1 MSALPGAGAHRFWGF
16 SPALDLLAEA
26 ADAHADAETPRRFLL
41 LSPGDARH
49 ILRTLGALAR
59 RRSAAEQ
66 ADAPALEFSVY
77 EQAPELLA
85 RHLLLFSVA
94 LDFELPRRERA
105 ELLLELLANSL
116 LREKT
121 SSYLAARAAALRR
134 VITENDGPLAPLID
148 LSLLK
153 MKDRDRLHDVLCTWA
168 EDVPCDMVRLR
179 DERLRGLYKDRY
191 DMRRNVLDWDYTMHL
206 VPIASIVHKL
216 HFREWRQT
224 GIAVEPSPA
233 PSPSPPPSPSPS
245 PSPSPYP

>member
-94 LDFELPRRERA
+94 LDFELPSGA
-105 ELLLELLANSL
+105 YATTL
-116 LREKT
+116 LRELFVEVVAAT
-121 SSYLAARAAALRR
+121 GVEESS
-134 VITENDGPLAPLID
+134 
-148 LSLLK
+148 S
-153 MKDRDRLHDVLCTWA
+153 
-168 EDVPCDMVRLR
+168 
-179 DERLRGLYKDRY
+179 
-191 DMRRNVLDWDYTMHL
+191 
-206 VPIASIVHKL
+206 S
-216 HFREWRQT
+216 
-224 GIAVEPSPA
+224 S
-233 PSPSPPPSPSPS
+233 S
-245 PSPSPYP
+245 

>member
-224 GIAVEPSPA
+224 GIAVEPSP
-233 PSPSPPPSPSPS
+233 S

>member
-1 MSALPGAGAHRFWGF
+1 MSARLRSAESNVTNGAGVALPGAGAHRFWGF

-26 ADAHADAETPRRFLL
+26 ADAHADAKTPRRFLL

-94 LDFELPRRERA
+94 LDFELPRRGRRA
-105 ELLLELLANSL
+105 APVLLANPL
-116 LREKT
+116 LREDVVVPG
-121 SSYLAARAAALRR
+121 ARAAALRR
-134 VITENDGPLAPLID
+134 VYRERRAARPLID

-153 MKDRDRLHDVLCTWA
+153 MKDRDRLHDVLCMYEDLPGRHGAAAGRAAARAARTGMTCGATCSIGTTPCTW
-168 EDVPCDMVRLR
+168 
-179 DERLRGLYKDRY
+179 Y
-191 DMRRNVLDWDYTMHL
+191 
-206 VPIASIVHKL
+206 
-216 HFREWRQT
+216 
-224 GIAVEPSPA
+224 
-233 PSPSPPPSPSPS
+233 PPPRSCTSS
-245 PSPSPYP
+245 